1 MSEARPI
8 VLDSSAVLTL
18 LQRETGWEEVA
29 NVLAG
34 ARISAVNLSEVTAK
48 LLERGLDIA
57 SVHAAIRELGL
68 KVDPFGA
75 TDARA
80 AGALR
85 VATRFAGLSL
95 GDRACV
101 ALAIRRGATCYTADQ
116 AWHRL
121 ALPGLFLVVIR

>member
-48 LLERGLDIA
+48 LLE
-57 SVHAAIRELGL
+57 
-68 KVDPFGA
+68 
-75 TDARA
+75 AR
-80 AGALR
+80 
-85 VATRFAGLSL
+85 
-95 GDRACV
+95 
-101 ALAIRRGATCYTADQ
+101 
-116 AWHRL
+116 
-121 ALPGLFLVVIR
+121 